1 MILYFILAVIGF
13 FLFCSLIANF
23 ILAPLHKKY
32 PKIMNGVFWAD
43 TIRFWS
49 RLF

>member
-1 MILYFILAVIGF
+1 MIFHFILAVIGF

-23 ILAPLHKKY
+23 ILVPHKKY
-32 PKIMNGVFWAD
+32 PTMNGIFGAD
-43 TIRFWS
+43 TLHFWS